1 MDSRFDPRPQI
12 HYSTSYFKEPDF
24 PVDIYGC
31 YLLIKGKRFFV
42 DLERDGRTGKF
53 VGASRTDSVTG
64 ISYTEQKKLFKELEK
79 RQAQA
84 QQKPQSPPP
93 VASQQAEQQAEPV
106 SYTVPGGSRCPRT
119 GWWYTHVDGGK
130 PRFFREGEIF
140 PEFPPDPSYWQ
151 WGHETPPKP

>member
-42 DLERDGRTGKF
+42 NLKRDGRTGEF
-53 VGASRTDSVTG
+53 VGAHRTDSVGG

-79 RQAQA
+79 KQAQA
-84 QQKPQSPPP
+84 QQKPQSQLPPP
-93 VASQQAEQQAEPV
+93 VARQQAELTLSPH
-106 SYTVPGGSRCPRT
+106 VPPSPPYHSATTRGMTIRGASRPL
-119 GWWYTHVDGGK
+119 
-130 PRFFREGEIF
+130 F
-140 PEFPPDPSYWQ
+140 
-151 WGHETPPKP
+151 